1 MTSPDFLSDLHHP
14 DFPVKIS
21 VSGKNCGFFLS
32 NIHRKLLYAYK
43 EKWQTLDASDLKSL
57 WIVVRSEVDTAKMLD
72 VFLALKAAL
81 KINSVNI
88 DNFIFSLHY
97 KFTFLFLVAASVLVT
112 CKQYIGDPID
122 CIHNAGSN
130 YPNNVMVM
138 QFR

>member
-1 MTSPDFLSDLHHP
+1 
-14 DFPVKIS
+14 
-21 VSGKNCGFFLS
+21 
-32 NIHRKLLYAYK
+32 
-43 EKWQTLDASDLKSL
+43 
-57 WIVVRSEVDTAKMLD
+57 MLD

-88 DNFIFSLHY
+88 DNVIFSLHY

-130 YPNNVMVM
+130 YPNNVMVNH
-138 QFR
+138 FRLIKKIEITSCLSLIDMTGYLLLGPLDVHDPQRN